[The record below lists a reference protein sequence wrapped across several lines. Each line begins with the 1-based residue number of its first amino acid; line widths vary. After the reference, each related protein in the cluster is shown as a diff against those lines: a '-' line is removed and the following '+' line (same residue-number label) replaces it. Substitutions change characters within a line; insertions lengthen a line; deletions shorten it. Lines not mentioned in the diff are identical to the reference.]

1 MIADVG
7 IQIEVDDGERSRKI
21 AAHHRIE
28 LARKE
33 IQLPDEIE
41 TLRDAGIDAHRAV
54 RGRRQA
60 NPWPRLALIAVRM
73 ERILLGLVLRERDS
87 DSGALATAANPR
99 LIIGLPRASL
109 RRPRRLPRT

>member
-1 MIADVG
+1 
-7 IQIEVDDGERSRKI
+7 
-21 AAHHRIE
+21 
-28 LARKE
+28 
-33 IQLPDEIE
+33 
-41 TLRDAGIDAHRAV
+41 
-54 RGRRQA
+54 
-60 NPWPRLALIAVRM
+60 M